1 MMEFFPRITL
11 LDGNLHRGVEN
22 EYLLRETIVALEKA
36 PYWTDLYYHV
46 VEHYF
51 WRPQAIGRIS
61 DRKKPAKHWEHWK
74 GKLERQET
82 PLNHIIDFLFHIAP
96 QDLLDRV
103 ISALLKRQISDLQL
117 VAPTAGTIDNNI
129 TQPDIIVSNSMALV
143 FVEMKVDSQSSID
156 QFTKYAIAAH
166 CIMQDEPQ
174 LKSVDLVILSRHADH
189 NRVWK
194 NAKGLGISGERAVRE
209 TAIRGLEHDPTIWSQ
224 RGVQSYVKSNP
235 DSILRISDRVRSMG
249 LHLADYSVLENALRE
264 YAAKEKTVEHL
275 IDGVLHEFS
284 RRHLVER

>member
-1 MMEFFPRITL
+1 MQNCQIKCWLEDI
-11 LDGNLHRGVEN
+11 LHCGVVN
-22 EYLLRETIVALEKA
+22 EYLLKDTMVALEKA

-61 DRKKPAKHWEHWK
+61 DRTKPARHWDHWK
-74 GKLERQET
+74 GKLESQET

-96 QDLLDRV
+96 QDLLDRA
-103 ISALLKRQISDLQL
+103 ISALLKRQISNLQL
-117 VAPTAGTIDNNI
+117 VAPTVGTIDNNI
-129 TQPDIIVSNSMALV
+129 VQPDIIVSNSSTLV

-174 LKSVDLVILSRHADH
+174 LKSVDLIVLSRHANH

-194 NAKGLGISGERAVRE
+194 NAKSLGLTDERAVRE
-209 TAIRGLEHDPTIWSQ
+209 TAIRGLQHDPTIWGQ

-235 DSILRISDRVRSMG
+235 DSISCISDRLRSMG
-249 LHLADYSVLENALRE
+249 LHLADYSVLEDALRE
-264 YAAKEKTVEHL
+264 YAAEEKTVERL
-275 IDGVLHEFS
+275 IHGVLHEFS